1 MNCETRRMTPF
12 RRKAPTAAAS
22 QRGFTLLEIM
32 VVVVIIGIMATFV
45 LPKVLSRPYEAQRT
59 KAISDMNQMK
69 TALEL
74 YQLDNFNLP
83 TVDEGLQALISAPRP
98 DMRKYPKGGYI
109 DRDPLDPWGNQYE
122 YVRPGQYG
130 EFDIISYGRDGQPGG
145 ADQDEDIGSWM
156 KH

>member
-1 MNCETRRMTPF
+1 MNCETRRKTDP
-12 RRKAPTAAAS
+12 RPLAARQS
-22 QRGFTLLEIM
+22 GFTLLEIM

-83 TVDEGLQALISAPRP
+83 TVDEGLQALITPPRP
-98 DMRKYPKGGYI
+98 DMRKYPKGGYL
-109 DRDPLDPWGNQYE
+109 DRDPVDPWGNP
-122 YVRPGQYG
+122 YVYRRPGQHG
-130 EFDIISYGRDGQPGG
+130 EFDILSYGRDGQPGG
-145 ADQDEDIGSWM
+145 EEQDADIGSWM
-156 KH
+156 RN

>member
-1 MNCETRRMTPF
+1 MICQTTRTACRQWS
-12 RRKAPTAAAS
+12 APGQSAH

-83 TVDEGLQALISAPRP
+83 TVDEGLQALVTPPRP
-98 DMRKYPKGGYI
+98 DMRKYPKGGYL
-109 DRDPLDPWGNQYE
+109 DRDPVDPWGNPYVF
-122 YVRPGQYG
+122 VRPGQHG
-130 EFDIISYGRDGQPGG
+130 EYDIISYGRDGQPGG
-145 ADQDEDIGSWM
+145 EEQDADIGSWM
-156 KH
+156 RD

>member
-1 MNCETRRMTPF
+1 MNCEDRRNP
-12 RRKAPTAAAS
+12 RRPLGAAR

-59 KAISDMNQMK
+59 KAISDMNQIK

-83 TVDEGLQALISAPRP
+83 TVDQGLQALISPPMP
-98 DMRKYPKGGYI
+98 DMPKYPKGGYL
-109 DRDPLDPWGNQYE
+109 DRDPVDPWGNA
-122 YVRPGQYG
+122 YVYRRPGEHG

-145 ADQDEDIGSWM
+145 DEQDADIGSWM
-156 KH
+156 RQ